1 MQADD
6 VQEEDE
12 VWIWA
17 VAESLKLHQVA
28 TMKPTISET
37 NQDSKQIH
45 DQKT

>member
-12 VWIWA
+12 VWVWA

-28 TMKPTISET
+28 TMISET
-37 NQDSKQIH
+37 NQGSKQIH